1 MNVIRHDDRDLEVEL
16 RPVVVQTAFEH
27 DRAGASRKNPA
38 TIGAKRHKMLPVVD
52 LQMRQLSS
60 IKSLR
65 HKDLCGDSRLRLS
78 AERSSAVFDSRTAKA
93 VSLEIFEKLERADSK
108 LGTLFLARRRA
119 SLARTADGGCPHMVI
134 PLALG
139 LPDLLDSSSNLQRHR
154 LLEVDSRDRVDLEFA
169 VHSHSFLL

>member
-78 AERSSAVFDSRTAKA
+78 AERSSAAFDSRTAKA

-108 LGTLFLARRRA
+108 LGTLFLARKA
-119 SLARTADGGCPHMVI
+119 SFARP
-134 PLALG
+134 
-139 LPDLLDSSSNLQRHR
+139 
-154 LLEVDSRDRVDLEFA
+154 DSRWRLSPHD
-169 VHSHSFLL
+169 SYYGWTTTFLIFFPSRNTKVSG